1 MRLVWLTPE
10 APDPGGTGG
19 EIRLFHVVRGLAR
32 LGAEIELIAPAYPAQ
47 ADRCA
52 QLMADD
58 VRLRLV
64 RRPEPRPLEAARGVA
79 RRPSLAVT
87 PFRDPWLCWQ
97 ADVFWTELAPSV
109 RRSLAEREPDG
120 VLVEHDFA
128 SAWAGQLPRGLRVG
142 LVFQNA
148 TWRIWAR
155 RAQTADGLAR
165 FASRIEATRM
175 RRHVSRALARYE
187 RAWTVSEGDGAAVRE
202 LAPELPVGLSP
213 NGVDVARLASL
224 PVAGGEEGSLI
235 LTGTM
240 SYPPNAEA
248 AVWFVREVLPRLC
261 GMRPD
266 VTFMIVGRDPSEAVR
281 RLADVPGVEVTGRV
295 ERIEP
300 YLARAAVAVA
310 PLLSGGGTKLKVL
323 EALAA
328 GRPVVATPVAAEGI
342 DVVDGR
348 DLIVAAQPEPFAR
361 AVADLLADPARR
373 AAMAAAGRAAVVER
387 YDWTGI
393 AAALHRDLRDWLESG

>member
-1 MRLVWLTPE
+1 MRLLWLTPE

-19 EIRLFHVVRGLAR
+19 EIRLFHVIRGLAR
-32 LGAEIELIAPAYPAQ
+32 LGAEIEVIAPAYPPQAERCATLQ
-47 ADRCA
+47 ADGI
-52 QLMADD
+52 
-58 VRLRLV
+58 RLRLA
-64 RRPEPRPLEAARGVA
+64 RRPESRPLEAVHGMA
-79 RRPSLAVT
+79 RRPALAVT
-87 PFRDPWLCWQ
+87 PLRDPWLCWQ
-97 ADVFWTELAPSV
+97 ADVFWTEVAPSV
-109 RRSLAEREPDG
+109 ERSLAECDVDA

-128 SAWAGQLPRGLRVG
+128 SAWAGRLPSRLRVG

-148 TWRIWAR
+148 TWRYWAR
-155 RAQTADGLAR
+155 RAQSAHGLAR
-165 FASRIEATRM
+165 AASRIEATRM
-175 RRHVSRALARYE
+175 RRHVGRALPRYE

-202 LAPELPVGLSP
+202 LAPDLPVGLSP
-213 NGVDVARLASL
+213 NGVDVARLAGL
-224 PVAGGEEGSLI
+224 PVAGGQEGSLI

-248 AVWFVREVLPRLC
+248 AVWFVREVLPRLRT
-261 GMRPD
+261 MRPD
-266 VTFMIVGRDPSEAVR
+266 STFTIVGRDPSEAVR

-342 DVVDGR
+342 EVVDGR
-348 DLIVAAQPEPFAR
+348 DLVVAAHAEPFAS
-361 AVADLLADPARR
+361 AVAELLADPARR
-373 AAMAAAGRAAVVER
+373 TAMAAAGRAAVVER
-387 YDWTGI
+387 YDWTAI
-393 AAALHRDLRDWLESG
+393 AAALHRDLREWLGGT

>member
-10 APDPGGTGG
+10 APDPAGTGG
-19 EIRLFHVVRGLAR
+19 EIRLFHMVGGLAR
-32 LGAEIELIAPAYPAQ
+32 RGADIEVIAPAYPAQ

-52 QLMADD
+52 ALLAEG

-64 RRPEPRPLEAARGVA
+64 RRPQSRAIEGARGVA
-79 RRPSLAVT
+79 RRPALAVT
-87 PFRDPWLCWQ
+87 PLRDPWLGWQ

-109 RRSLAEREPDG
+109 RRSLAERD
-120 VLVEHDFA
+120 VDAALVEHEFA
-128 SAWAGQLPRGLRVG
+128 SAWANRLPRQVRAG

-148 TWRIWAR
+148 VWRYWAR
-155 RAQTADGLAR
+155 RAQNAQGL
-165 FASRIEATRM
+165 SRAVSRLEAARM
-175 RRHVSRALARYE
+175 RRHVSRALPRYE
-187 RAWTVSEGDGAAVRE
+187 RAWTVSEDDGAAVRE
-202 LAPELPVGLSP
+202 LAPTLRVGLSP

-235 LTGTM
+235 FTGTM

-248 AVWFVREVLPRLC
+248 AVWFVREVLPRLHAA
-261 GMRPD
+261 RPD
-266 VTFMIVGRDPSEAVR
+266 VTFTIVGREPTDAVR
-281 RLADVPGVEVTGRV
+281 RLADVPGVAVTGRV

-328 GRPVVATPVAAEGI
+328 GRPLVATPVAAEGI

-348 DLIVAAQPEPFAR
+348 DLVVAAQPKTFAG

-373 AAMAAAGRAAVVER
+373 TAMAAAGRAAVVER
-387 YDWTGI
+387 YDWSAI
-393 AAALHRDLRDWLESG
+393 AAALHRDLRDWLGRA